1 MAAISFIYAWQKLCP
16 VLVFRSVTATSQF
29 INVHIGQ
36 KMQLTGRD
44 HGTRNATCADTQ
56 TSTEWPYCP
65 FAMLCRRPFD
75 KAETYT
81 RQGIV
86 AQRVIM

>member
-1 MAAISFIYAWQKLCP
+1 MNKQPPPPNY
-16 VLVFRSVTATSQF
+16 RSSYVP
-29 INVHIGQ
+29 GW
-36 KMQLTGRD
+36 D
-44 HGTRNATCADTQ
+44 HGNGIRNATCADTQ

-65 FAMLCRRPFD
+65 FAMLCRRSFD

>member
-1 MAAISFIYAWQKLCP
+1 MAEALSSSSFQISDCDQPVHQRSYWPENAIDWPA
-16 VLVFRSVTATSQF
+16 
-29 INVHIGQ
+29 
-36 KMQLTGRD
+36 RD
-44 HGTRNATCADTQ
+44 HGNGTRNATCADTQ
-56 TSTEWPYCP
+56 TSIEWPYCP
-65 FAMLCRRPFD
+65 FAILCRRPFD